1 MNSGDE
7 ETAVPHRPAEC
18 RHGTPAED
26 ALDVSPLLHIGF
38 FKTASSW
45 LQKYLFT
52 PPFGYRHVVD
62 AFALQSLLVNPSEEA
77 FDAGTARERLVPA
90 ARAIAAEGL
99 LPVVSSEALSGDL
112 LRGGRNRW
120 RNAERLGQ
128 VFPRART
135 LLIVREQGALLR
147 SLYKTLVLWGSA
159 DPVSRM
165 VSGVY
170 RGSGFDL
177 AQLEFHTLADCYA
190 RRCGRESVLV
200 LPYELFRE
208 RPEAFLGHLYR
219 HCGREAPDP
228 ALVEQLPLKEVVN
241 PGEPLA
247 FLHLQRWLN
256 RLSFTSY
263 GDYTGLRGNNSFER
277 ILRRIAWHRRH
288 ARETV
293 FDPRLEAR
301 FARQVNRALAG
312 RFTASNQELQQFCP
326 VALDELGYPC

>member
-1 MNSGDE
+1 MKPGDE
-7 ETAVPHRPAEC
+7 ETAADQRPAGG
-18 RHGTPAED
+18 RSGTTAGD
-26 ALDVSPLLHIGF
+26 AGEISPLLHIGF

-52 PPFGYRHVVD
+52 PPYGYRHVVD
-62 AFALQSLLVNPSEEA
+62 AFALQSLLVNPSPKA
-77 FDAGTARERLVPA
+77 FDPGTARERLVPA

-147 SLYKTLVLWGSA
+147 SLYKTLVLWGSP

-170 RGSGFDL
+170 RGSGFDV
-177 AQLEFHTLADCYA
+177 AQLEFHALAHCYA
-190 RRCGRESVLV
+190 DLYGRESVLV

-208 RPEAFLGHLYR
+208 RPEVFLGHLYR
-219 HCGREAPDP
+219 HCGRKAPDP
-228 ALVEQLPLKEVVN
+228 ALVEQLPLKNVVN

-256 RLSFTSY
+256 RLSCTSH
-263 GDYTGLRGNNSFER
+263 GDYAGMRGNNSFER

-301 FARQVNRALAG
+301 FSRQVQRGLAG
-312 RFTASNQELQQFCP
+312 RFTVSNQELQQFCP
-326 VALDELGYPC
+326 VALAELGYPL